1 MKLTTLTV
9 TALLDAFRS
18 NEPTPGGGSASA
30 LAGAVGASLLAM
42 VAGLPKPRAAT
53 EEDVERLAAAG
64 TRCTGIARRLEE
76 LVDRD
81 SAAYDLVVAAF
92 RMPKGTDEEKG
103 ARTAGIQRAMQAAT
117 EAPLDVM
124 RACSD
129 AIEQGSVVAAFGNRN
144 ASSDVQV
151 GLELL
156 GAGLRGARLNVEINL
171 GSLKDAE
178 FVAKARAESER
189 LEAESGPGIQA
200 AKERLG
206 GNPYRAGGRP
216 CTASALTSNCH
227 GYE

>member
-1 MKLTTLTV
+1 MTLTGLTV

-42 VAGLPKPRAAT
+42 VARLPKPRATT

-64 TRCTGIARRLEE
+64 ARCTAIARLLEE
-76 LVDRD
+76 LIDRD
-81 SAAYDLVVAAF
+81 SAAYDLVVGAF
-92 RMPKGTDEEKG
+92 RMPKGTDEEKA
-103 ARTAGIQRAMQAAT
+103 ARAAGIQRAMQAAT
-117 EAPLDVM
+117 EAPLEVM

-129 AIEQGSVVAAFGNRN
+129 AIEQGALVAAFGNRN

-156 GAGLRGARLNVEINL
+156 GAGLRGAKLNVEINL

-178 FVAKARAESER
+178 LVARAKAEADR
-189 LEAESGPGIQA
+189 LDAESGPGIHA
-200 AKERLG
+200 ARQQL
-206 GNPYRAGGRP
+206 
-216 CTASALTSNCH
+216 TA
-227 GYE
+227 

>member
-1 MKLTTLTV
+1 VKLTHSTV

-64 TRCTGIARRLEE
+64 ARCATIARILEE
-76 LVDRD
+76 LIDRD
-81 SAAYDLVVAAF
+81 SAAYDLVVGAF
-92 RMPKGTDEEKG
+92 RMPKGTDEEKA
-103 ARTAGIQRAMQAAT
+103 ARTAAIQRAMQAAT
-117 EAPLDVM
+117 AAPLEVM
-124 RACSD
+124 RGCSD
-129 AIEQGSVVAAFGNRN
+129 AIEQGAVVAAFGNRN

-156 GAGLRGARLNVEINL
+156 GAGLRGAKLNVEINL
-171 GSLKDAE
+171 GSVKDAG
-178 FVAKARAESER
+178 FVARARTEADR

-200 AKERLG
+200 AREK
-206 GNPYRAGGRP
+206 
-216 CTASALTSNCH
+216 LTD
-227 GYE
+227 Y